1 MISYHPLNPKEF
13 PSHVAAVAQGMAD
26 LMDWAM
32 TMASMYGPPPGWE
45 DSWEGT

>member
-1 MISYHPLNPKEF
+1 LRTLNDVGP
-13 PSHVAAVAQGMAD
+13 VVGAVGAAVAQGMAD

-45 DSWEGT
+45 DSWEGA